1 MNYQFSLNT
10 IIGDI
15 NSSNYNPVMQSIISQ
30 LIEKVNQS
38 PIVMPENKHYLNQF
52 FSGHLFGAPRITRP
66 SFSKQMTLNKND
78 MKNILVAF
86 AAYYLTDLNVYD
98 YKLINYLF
106 AYGMK
111 ADDIIA
117 LLLMNNI
124 YDIELFCQQKGII
137 GDRLHTIIT
146 LKKLSAFHKV
156 QYNF

>member
-1 MNYQFSLNT
+1 MNYQISLNS

-15 NSSNYNPVMQSIISQ
+15 NPSNYNPVMQSIISQ
-30 LIEKVNQS
+30 LIEKINHSNV
-38 PIVMPENKHYLNQF
+38 VMPENKIYLNQF
-52 FSGHLFGAPRITRP
+52 FNGHIFGASRINRP
-66 SFSKQMTLNKND
+66 SFSKQMILNKNN
-78 MKNILVAF
+78 MKDVLISL

-98 YKLINYLF
+98 YKLINYSF
-106 AYGMK
+106 AYGLK
-111 ADDIIA
+111 ANDIIV

-124 YDIELFCQQKGII
+124 YDVELFCQQKGIY